1 MIRSSSGEFGG
12 AGTLAAVTRRLRS
25 AGCVF
30 AEDEAALL
38 IDAASDPRDLER
50 MVQRREAGEP
60 LEPLL
65 GWVRFLGSRVS
76 IGSGVFVPR
85 RRTEYLARRVIRLAG
100 SDDIVLDLCCGA
112 GAVGAALL
120 AERPGAQLWASD
132 LEPAAVHWARR
143 NLDPVGGHVVQ
154 GDLFEALPT
163 SLLGRFNVIAAN
175 APYVPTADI
184 DLLPREA
191 RQFEPRAAL
200 DGGEDGLDLHRRICA
215 EAVPWLAPGGYLLIE
230 TSTRQAVATAA
241 LMLAAGLRTRVVRS
255 GRLEATVAIGSG
267 C

>member
-1 MIRSSSGEFGG
+1 M
-12 AGTLAAVTRRLRS
+12 
-25 AGCVF
+25 
-30 AEDEAALL
+30 
-38 IDAASDPRDLER
+38 
-50 MVQRREAGEP
+50 
-60 LEPLL
+60 
-65 GWVRFLGSRVS
+65 
-76 IGSGVFVPR
+76 
-85 RRTEYLARRVIRLAG
+85 
-100 SDDIVLDLCCGA
+100 
-112 GAVGAALL
+112 
-120 AERPGAQLWASD
+120 
-132 LEPAAVHWARR
+132 HWARR